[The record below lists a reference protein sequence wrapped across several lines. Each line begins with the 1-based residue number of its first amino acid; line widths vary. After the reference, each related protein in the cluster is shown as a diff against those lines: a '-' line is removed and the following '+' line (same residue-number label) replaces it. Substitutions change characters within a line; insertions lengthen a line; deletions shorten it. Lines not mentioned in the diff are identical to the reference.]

1 MMLTHLQAQ
10 YFEFLMWK
18 ANKKLER
25 LWDKQLL
32 ICSDGQLFTGNFFK
46 YDGSG
51 DPYAPSLIGE
61 QDWISLGKENRY
73 SQRFYQWSKSLHA
86 GVLQSFTDDQ
96 DLDALIFM
104 YVLDTLK
111 SNEEVN
117 SSTDGTPVLLFNA
130 KSLANDREYPF
141 IHLGNQVNILS
152 VVD

>member
-1 MMLTHLQAQ
+1 MLTPLQAQ

-32 ICSDGQLFTGNFFK
+32 ICSDGQLFTGNFFQ
-46 YDGSG
+46 YDELAN
-51 DPYAPSLIGE
+51 PYAPSLNGE
-61 QDWISLGKENRY
+61 QDWISLGHENQY
-73 SQRFYQWSKSLHA
+73 SRRFYQWSKSLHA
-86 GVLQSFTDDQ
+86 GVLQSFTDDK

-104 YVLDTLK
+104 YALDTLK
-111 SNEEVN
+111 SIEKVN

-130 KSLANDREYPF
+130 KSLATDKEYSF

>member
-1 MMLTHLQAQ
+1 MMLTPLQAQ
-10 YFEFLMWK
+10 YFEFLIWK
-18 ANKKLER
+18 AHDKLER
-25 LWDKQLL
+25 DWDKQLL

-46 YDGSG
+46 YDESCK
-51 DPYAPSLIGE
+51 PYAPSLIGE
-61 QDWISLGKENRY
+61 QDWINLGHENQH

-86 GVLQSFTDDQ
+86 GVLQSFTDDN

-104 YVLDTLK
+104 YALDTLK

-130 KSLANDREYPF
+130 KSLATDKEYSF